1 MGTSFSKNMAKPTQ
15 DLRPKKPMNI
25 WLLAPRLPFLTAT
38 IGPVLVGLA
47 MVWEGSIIIN
57 LFHALLTFIGVA
69 LLHLGTNLINDYF
82 DFGKGS
88 GTDAINK
95 NVTPFSG
102 GSPTLREN
110 LLSSRALFAYAL
122 LCFIGGS
129 LIGFYF
135 VLIRGLIILYIG
147 VIAVVSG
154 FFYVG
159 PPLKLAHRGIGEI
172 IIGLNF
178 GPLAVFGTYFVQ
190 TGIVALQPLLVGI
203 PVGILITLV
212 IWINEFPDEAAD
224 KKTGKNTLVVRL
236 GLDRSM
242 KVYTGLMY
250 STYISLIL
258 LVVFNFA
265 PIPVLIGWLTLPKA
279 RFAIQTAKTHLHD
292 KGIIGAQAT
301 TILVHFLTDILIFF
315 GFFLTPYLRLVLPI

>member
-1 MGTSFSKNMAKPTQ
+1 MAKSPQ
-15 DLRPKKPMNI
+15 DLPPKKPMNI

-38 IGPVLVGLA
+38 IGPVIVGLA
-47 MVWEGSIIIN
+47 MVWEEITAIH
-57 LFHALLTFIGVA
+57 LFHGLLTFVGVA

-82 DFGKGS
+82 DFGKGK
-88 GTDAINK
+88 GTDALNK

-122 LCFIGGS
+122 VCFIGGS
-129 LIGFYF
+129 LIGVYF
-135 VLIRGLIILYIG
+135 VLLRGLIILYIG
-147 VIAVVSG
+147 IFAVVSG

-159 PPLKLAHRGIGEI
+159 PPLKLAHRGIGEL
-172 IIGLNF
+172 IIGVNF

-190 TGIVALQPLLVGI
+190 TGIVALQPFLVGI

-212 IWINEFPDEAAD
+212 IWINEFPDEVAD
-224 KKTGKNTLVVRL
+224 KKAGKNTLVVRL

-242 KVYTGLMY
+242 KVYSGLMY
-250 STYISLIL
+250 SMYLSLIL
-258 LVVFNFA
+258 LVVFNYA
-265 PIPVLIGWLTLPKA
+265 PIPVLLGLLTFPKA

-292 KGIIGAQAT
+292 KGIIGAMAT
-301 TILVHFLTDILIFF
+301 TIMVHFLTDILIFF
-315 GFFLTPYLRLVLPI
+315 GFFLTPFLRLVLPI

>member
-1 MGTSFSKNMAKPTQ
+1 MTKPAQ
-15 DLRPKKPMNI
+15 DAPPKKPMNI

-47 MVWEGSIIIN
+47 IVWEANIAIN
-57 LFHALLTFIGVA
+57 LVHALLTLAGVA

-82 DFGKGS
+82 DFGRGT
-88 GTDAINK
+88 GTDAINV

-110 LLSSRALFAYAL
+110 LLSPRALFVYAL
-122 LCFIGGS
+122 TCFIGGS
-129 LIGFYF
+129 VIGLYF
-135 VLIRGLIILYIG
+135 VLERGLIILYIG

-159 PPLKLAHRGIGEI
+159 PPLKLAHRGIGEL

-190 TGIVALQPLLVGI
+190 TGVVALQPLLVGV

-212 IWINEFPDEAAD
+212 IWINEFPDEDAD
-224 KKTGKNTLVVRL
+224 RKAGKNTLVVRL
-236 GLDRSM
+236 GLEDSL
-242 KVYTGLMY
+242 KVYEVLMY
-250 STYISLIL
+250 SMYSSIVL
-258 LVVFNFA
+258 LVLLNLA
-265 PIPVLIGWLTLPKA
+265 PIPILLGLATFPKA
-279 RFAIQTAKTHLHD
+279 RFAIKTAKTHLRD
-292 KGIIGAQAT
+292 RGIISAMAT
-301 TILVHFLTDILIFF
+301 TILVHFLTDILIFL
-315 GFFLTPYLRLVLPI
+315 GFFLTPFIRLVLPI